1 MITSYLKPTTR
12 KQDQNY
18 CKVIISTWKINLRK
32 IFFHCCHF
40 WFSSFYFWDL
50 MLWNKSDLKKM
61 AVMNLCQ
68 FLHSISI
75 KQKELIKFFGKVSK
89 YYSLLVTLL
98 SHKSGL
104 FTSQK
109 QEMHTNRL
117 QAILSKGNCSL
128 S

>member
-1 MITSYLKPTTR
+1 
-12 KQDQNY
+12 
-18 CKVIISTWKINLRK
+18 
-32 IFFHCCHF
+32 
-40 WFSSFYFWDL
+40 
-50 MLWNKSDLKKM
+50 M
-61 AVMNLCQ
+61 AAMNLCQ
-68 FLHSISI
+68 FLHSISF
-75 KQKELIKFFGKVSK
+75 KQKELLNFFGKVSK

-117 QAILSKGNCSL
+117 QAILSKGNCTL